1 MAIKTHIRIIGAKS
15 VKGAME
21 GGQADRR
28 SGRSLAAEKLAATMV
43 SRGSASH
50 EEDDSHHG
58 TANGRLESNGGR
70 YRGSEKQGKMKI
82 VIEDGATNADM
93 RRKMFKDAGMAI
105 MLFGLV
111 CTCYIIYSY
120 LQELMMRIPIM
131 GDKKFDYPVFLAFSC
146 FATNL
151 VTTSVL
157 MGAMQ
162 LRLNW
167 RHRKLD
173 DSAEQ
178 PKSVFEDLDR
188 KVAFLGVLAATSNVF
203 SMLSALASIKYVGI
217 PTQIV
222 IKSAKMIPVLIG
234 GFVIFGRRY
243 PVYDYVAVFVITLC
257 VFGFNYFKP
266 KGRMDGENSLLG
278 MLMCFFSL
286 FCDGVTGP
294 LEDKMLATKDLHPF
308 MLLFSL
314 NFFGF
319 PLATAAV
326 FVFEGTAPFRIL
338 LQNPQIWMY
347 LALLSLTASIGQ
359 VFIVVC
365 LKLYGSLYTTLIT
378 TIRKIASS
386 LISIFMF
393 NHDMSVMQWV
403 SMSGTF
409 ATLFVRQFFKYKMNT
424 KNKGANGH
432 GH

>member
-1 MAIKTHIRIIGAKS
+1 
-15 VKGAME
+15 
-21 GGQADRR
+21 
-28 SGRSLAAEKLAATMV
+28 MV
-43 SRGSASH
+43 SRGNASH
-50 EEDDSHHG
+50 EDDGHYDAGDAQLDSN
-58 TANGRLESNGGR
+58 TAR
-70 YRGSEKQGKMKI
+70 YRGSEKKGKMRI
-82 VIEDGATNADM
+82 VIEDGATKADV
-93 RRKMFKDAGMAI
+93 RRKMVKDAGMAV

-111 CTCYIIYSY
+111 CACYITYSY
-120 LQELMMRIPIM
+120 LQELMMRIPLM
-131 GDKKFDYPVFLAFSC
+131 GDKKFDYPVFLAFTC
-146 FATNL
+146 FTTNL

-157 MGAMQ
+157 MGSMQ

-167 RHRKLD
+167 RRRKMG
-173 DSAEQ
+173 DSADG
-178 PKSVFEDLDR
+178 PKSVFEDFDK
-188 KVAFLGVLAATSNVF
+188 KVACLGMLAATSNVM

-234 GFVIFGRRY
+234 GFLIFGRRY
-243 PVYDYVAVFVITLC
+243 PVYDYIAVFVITLC

-266 KGRMDGENSLLG
+266 KGRMDGENTLVG

-286 FCDGVTGP
+286 FCDGLTGP

-319 PLATAAV
+319 PMATAAV
-326 FVFEGTAPFRIL
+326 FVFEGTTPFKL
-338 LQNPQIWMY
+338 LMQNPQIWMY

-359 VFIVVC
+359 VFIVIC

-378 TIRKIASS
+378 TIRKVASS

-393 NHDMSVMQWV
+393 NHYMSVMQWI

-409 ATLFVRQFFKYKMNT
+409 ATLFIRQFFKYKMNT
-424 KNKGANGH
+424 KNRSSNGD